1 MNTRDE
7 VLYHAKIHPE
17 QYSNTLNDGQI
28 NQLWSSIHYVCSTS
42 VDLLGDADEFPTD
55 WLFKYRWNKG
65 KKDVPQKLPNGE
77 RITFITVGGR
87 TSAVVPSVQKK
98 TGPVAKDVNPE
109 DLENGSNGGGKGV
122 AAAGKRKRAAVKK
135 EESDAEDVEDE
146 VQPKKPAPKK
156 RGLKAKQEDSGDEEI
171 AQKGARGKPK
181 AMGKTE
187 KKAGEGTSEDVSTG
201 RRRSAR
207 IAK

>member
-1 MNTRDE
+1 MYIRDE

-17 QYSNTLNDGQI
+17 QYSNTLNDEQI

-42 VDLLGDADEFPTD
+42 VDLLGDADQFPAD

-65 KKDVPQKLPNGE
+65 KKDMPQKLPNGE
-77 RITFITVGGR
+77 KITFLTVGGR

-98 TGPVAKDVNPE
+98 TGPVAKDVNSE
-109 DLENGSNGGGKGV
+109 DLDNGSNGGNKKK
-122 AAAGKRKRAAVKK
+122 AAAGKRKRGATKK
-135 EESDAEDVEDE
+135 EESDSEDVENE

-156 RGLKAKQEDSGDEEI
+156 RGGKAKREDSGDEEV
-171 AQKGARGKPK
+171 AQKGANKNPKPK
-181 AMGKTE
+181 AGGDPPK
-187 KKAGEGTSEDVSTG
+187 DVSEG